1 MTIKNIAVIGLGAMG
16 NPLATRLMKAGYS
29 VAGYDIVEEKI
40 SSLMPL
46 GLKPAKSPKEAAA
59 GAELILL
66 SLRTWDIVRDV
77 VEGKNGVLASARQ
90 GQIMLDTST
99 VEPWES
105 KARAERVAKKGIE
118 WLDVPIS
125 GAASQ
130 VRVGD
135 MVFMAGGKKSVFEQ
149 VKPILDKIGKKTVYV
164 GKNGDAAMLKLVVNC
179 VLFLNMAAAIEGLS
193 LGLKAGLDPDIM
205 LEALI
210 SGAAGSNLLEVRGK
224 DMVKN
229 NFEPKGKLGFKDARL
244 MLESAERVQVMLPMM
259 GLYKQL
265 MLKALYNGWG
275 ELDGTVVMKL
285 YE

>member
-29 VAGYDIVEEKI
+29 VTGYDIVEEKI
-40 SSLMPL
+40 SALLPL
-46 GLKPAKSPKEAAA
+46 GLKPAKSPNEAAA
-59 GAELILL
+59 GAEVILL
-66 SLRTWDIVRDV
+66 SLWNWATVRDV
-77 VEGKNGVLASARQ
+77 VEGKNGVLANARK
-90 GQIMLDTST
+90 GQIILDTST

-105 KARAERVAKKGIE
+105 KAMAERLAPKGME

-135 MVFMAGGKKSVFEQ
+135 MVFMVGGKKEIFDQ
-149 VKPILDKIGKKTVYV
+149 IKPILDKIGKKTVYV

-205 LEALI
+205 LDALI

-224 DMVKN
+224 DMVKG
-229 NFEPKGKLGFKDARL
+229 NFTPKGKLGFKDARL
-244 MLESAERVQVMLPMM
+244 MLDSAERLQVMLPVL

-265 MLKALYNGWG
+265 MLKAHYEGWG
-275 ELDGTVVMKL
+275 DLDGTVVMKL

>member
-29 VAGYDIVEEKI
+29 VTGYDIVEEKI
-40 SSLMPL
+40 SSLVPL

-66 SLRTWDIVRDV
+66 SLRTWVIVRDV
-77 VEGKNGVLASARQ
+77 MEGGNGVLASARK
-90 GQIMLDTST
+90 GQIIMDTST

-105 KARAERVAKKGIE
+105 KAMAEKLAEKGIE

-135 MVFMAGGKKSVFEQ
+135 MVFMAGGKREIFDQ
-149 VKPILDKIGKKTVYV
+149 IRPILDKIGKKTVYV

-205 LEALI
+205 LDALI

-224 DMVKN
+224 DMVKK
-229 NFEPKGKLGFKDARL
+229 NFEPKGKVGVKDARL
-244 MLESAERVQVMLPMM
+244 MLDSAERLQVMMPMM

-265 MLKALYNGWG
+265 MLKALYQGWG
-275 ELDGTVVMKL
+275 ELDGTVVMRL

>member
-1 MTIKNIAVIGLGAMG
+1 VT
-16 NPLATRLMKAGYS
+16 
-29 VAGYDIVEEKI
+29 GYDIVEEKI
-40 SSLMPL
+40 SALLPL

-59 GAELILL
+59 GAEVILL
-66 SLRTWDIVRDV
+66 SLWNWATVRDV
-77 VEGKNGVLASARQ
+77 VEGENGVLANARK
-90 GQIMLDTST
+90 GQIILDTST

-105 KARAERVAKKGIE
+105 KAMAERLAPKGIE

-135 MVFMAGGKKSVFEQ
+135 MVFMVGGKKEIFDQ
-149 VKPILDKIGKKTVYV
+149 IKPILDKIGKKTVYV

-205 LEALI
+205 LDALI

-224 DMVKN
+224 DMVKGD
-229 NFEPKGKLGFKDARL
+229 FTPKGKLGFKDARL
-244 MLESAERVQVMLPMM
+244 MLDSAERLQVMLPVL

-265 MLKALYNGWG
+265 MLKAHYEGWG
-275 ELDGTVVMKL
+275 DLDGTVVMKL